1 MNMLS
6 SIFSDSLSSKL
17 ALLNPSKQKEIESWI
32 VNSVK
37 IKMIRILDEM
47 LEEEGKI
54 NARKLFLTPVFSISE
69 IVERVENTAPEMTTF
84 FYKEL
89 IATVDEA
96 EKKLS

>member
-1 MNMLS
+1 M
-6 SIFSDSLSSKL
+6 FSDSLSSKL
-17 ALLNPSKQKEIESWI
+17 AILNPSKQKEIESWI

-37 IKMIRILDEM
+37 VKMIRKLDNI
-47 LEEEGKI
+47 LEEEGRA
-54 NARKLFLTPVFSISE
+54 NARKLFLVPVFSISE
-69 IVERVENTAPEMTTF
+69 IVKIVKTTAPEMTTF